1 MRPFKVIFKTDANE
15 ATTGGTI
22 GAMFANTNEQ
32 ATFPGGIVGF
42 QLTWLQT
49 SC

>member
-15 ATTGGTI
+15 VTAGGA
-22 GAMFANTNEQ
+22 GAAFAMTNEQ
-32 ATFPGGIVGF
+32 GIFPGGIVGF